1 MSKAVHCSK
10 GHILVCAMMKI
21 PGKSLETPPE
31 AAKKFPSGKNNDRW
45 KGKKNDPYIHAIF
58 IHIQKIKI

>member
-1 MSKAVHCSK
+1 
-10 GHILVCAMMKI
+10 MKI
-21 PGKSLETPPE
+21 SGNSLETPPE

-45 KGKKNDPYIHAIF
+45 KGKKIDPYIHAIF